1 MLTFYNPTPTLI
13 GFIVAAM
20 RLIYVRVRDHCW
32 PQIAEETELYFVKY
46 VYWPFHIHSLHIFY
60 IYK

>member
-32 PQIAEETELYFVKY
+32 PQIAEETNFIL
-46 VYWPFHIHSLHIFY
+46 
-60 IYK
+60 